1 MRQLSSS
8 LTNQSQVAQ
17 ARREAIHLAEHAG
30 FNESCVDKVA
40 DLATELATNLLKHA
54 IAGQLLTRVSE
65 YDGQTSFEFI
75 SLDRGPGIANISKC
89 STGDYSTDGSLG
101 TGLGAIARIADHF
114 DSYSHPKKGTVAVAR
129 IVLSRVGPTIGVVH
143 QAKQGESISGDAWLV
158 KAYDGQTLCVVADGL
173 GHGLLAA
180 TAANAVIDSL
190 KLLPSLKSP
199 SDMIE
204 VAHQAAKATVGA
216 AVGIAILDHN
226 AQGVRFA
233 GVGNISTTVVSS
245 EIRHHLVSYDGIVG
259 HYYRK
264 VMECTQPWSKESIFV
279 MHSDGLTARWDL
291 NDYPGLGTKDP
302 SLIAGLLYR
311 DFSRPHDDTTVIILK
326 NAA

>member
-1 MRQLSSS
+1 MRQFSSS

-17 ARREAIHLAEHAG
+17 ARREAIHLAEDAG
-30 FNESCVDKVA
+30 FNESCVGKVA
-40 DLATELATNLLKHA
+40 VLATELATNLLKHA

-89 STGDYSTDGSLG
+89 STGDCSTDGSLG

-114 DSYSHPKKGTVAVAR
+114 DSYSHPKHGTVAVAR
-129 IVLSRVGPTIGVVH
+129 IALSRAGPTIGVVH

-173 GHGLLAA
+173 GHGLIAA
-180 TAANAVIDSL
+180 TAANAVVDSL

-204 VAHQAAKATVGA
+204 VAHQAAKATCGA

-233 GVGNISTTVVSS
+233 GVGNISTGR
-245 EIRHHLVSYDGIVG
+245 E
-259 HYYRK
+259 
-264 VMECTQPWSKESIFV
+264 
-279 MHSDGLTARWDL
+279 
-291 NDYPGLGTKDP
+291 
-302 SLIAGLLYR
+302 
-311 DFSRPHDDTTVIILK
+311 
-326 NAA
+326 